1 MTRGWAAWLLG
12 LSAAKISSR
21 DPAVLTEF
29 GHLVETFAVGEI
41 LKQVSWSEEAVTA
54 GGLRKRDSRKTCYC
68 ENVKNI
74 TVSVPDDVYRNA
86 RVTAAQRD
94 TSVSALVVAYL
105 EQLSGR
111 MDEFARLE
119 TLQHEVQAGIRQF
132 RASDR
137 MSRDEVHDRAVR

>member
-1 MTRGWAAWLLG
+1 MKIEPSEVCHYRLPGGSCRRWHIPS
-12 LSAAKISSR
+12 LSWVNVSR
-21 DPAVLTEF
+21 
-29 GHLVETFAVGEI
+29 
-41 LKQVSWSEEAVTA
+41 
-54 GGLRKRDSRKTCYC
+54 RTCYC